1 MLRELPVS
9 DLMTVDVMTFDRDLN
24 VRDAMRRLV
33 DRGVGGA
40 PVVDP
45 DGKVVGVVT
54 TADFI
59 VEEAR
64 LHVPTFFNFFGVNV
78 ALPWHDKE
86 LDESVYKALGEF
98 VGDVMTAEPAT
109 VLASATVEDAATLM
123 HDRKVSRLPVVDTTN
138 RLQGVITIS
147 DILRAMVRGLGEDD
161 AGEERAG
168 GSSRYQSY
176 DAGDE
181 LTEMLGERASS
192 DLDLKAREAHAAR
205 LAREQRPSGSTP
217 SDEDDDDYGT
227 DIGNI

>member
-9 DLMTVDVMTFDRDLN
+9 DLMTTDVLTFDVDLN
-24 VRDAMRRLV
+24 VRDAMRSLV
-33 DRGVGGA
+33 DRGVSGA
-40 PVVDP
+40 PVVDEN
-45 DGKVVGVVT
+45 GKVVGVVS

-98 VGDVMTAEPAT
+98 VGDVMTKDATT
-109 VLASATVEDAATLM
+109 VLRNATIEDAATLM

-138 RLQGVITIS
+138 RLVGILTLS
-147 DILRAMVRGLGEDD
+147 DILRAMVRGLDDEDGREGERRESRD
-161 AGEERAG
+161 A
-168 GSSRYQSY
+168 Y

-192 DLDLKAREAHAAR
+192 DLDLKAREARAAR
-205 LAREQRPSGSTP
+205 LGHEPESSSSA
-217 SDEDDDDYGT
+217 DEDDDYGT